1 MTEQRSMP
9 LRPLILGILTVL
21 VVLRVSTLLLASWNE
36 PQITSRLQLYQTD
49 LLLNAA
55 ELELVS
61 SANEAGDVPPVQNV
75 LVGANP
81 LATALKQYQ
90 EVRESAETSLQGFQK
105 RLDDLNTNA
114 AGASPPAIATPSRPA
129 AAESTQTLQRAIQQQ
144 QSLLNQ
150 LDVRIGLLQVNQD
163 ETQSALELWQQVM
176 ERSPPPSP
184 ESTAAATDPSLGLT
198 AEILSGLWSQP
209 ARILPEAEAN
219 VQKNL
224 DGWFRYQSLA
234 RLYTLQQRTDALTE
248 LQTLQQAIAQSTL
261 GKLAVIGL
269 MPVVGS
275 LIGIVLLIVI
285 VVQHVLK
292 GPESLLAQNGS
303 LAWETPWN
311 WEIIWQVLIVGFF
324 LVGQLAIPL
333 LLGLVGFN
341 FSAFGIRAKAAYT
354 LTYYL
359 SMSSLGLLVLYL
371 SIRSYFPLPK
381 DWFRVSLGDRW
392 LAWGVGGYFVALPLM
407 IVVSLLNQQI
417 WQGQGGSNPLLQ
429 IVLEEGDPISL
440 SIFFFTASIAAP
452 VFEELL
458 FRGFLLSSL
467 TRYFPVW
474 GAILVSGLVF
484 AIAHLSLSEVLPLT
498 LLGCILGVVYTRS
511 RNMLAPMVL
520 HSLWNG
526 ATMLSLFV
534 LGSN

>member
-1 MTEQRSMP
+1 MP

-55 ELELVS
+55 ELDIVS
-61 SANEAGDVPPVQNV
+61 SSSEAGDVPPVQNV

-176 ERSPPPSP
+176 ERSPPPSS
-184 ESTAAATDPSLGLT
+184 ESTTAATDPPLGLT

-234 RLYTLQQRTDALTE
+234 RLYTLQQRTEALTE

-285 VVQHVLK
+285 VVQRVLK
-292 GPESLLAQNGS
+292 GSESLLAQNGS

-381 DWFRVSLGDRW
+381 NWFRVSLGDRW